1 MRPFNWQQFNE
12 SEMPSEAGTVLR
24 RFANGEKL
32 TVARVSFAADSPMRT
47 RMGSLRSSSPAR
59 WSSRSTATPVTVREG
74 EFVHMSPNVP
84 HGARSIGEAVV
95 LGVFTPIRADWKD

>member
-1 MRPFNWQQFNE
+1 MAADVHGFIPGRAATTAPDTLEPEIIQPMRPFNWQQFNE

-47 RMGSLRSSSPAR
+47 RMGSYVRPLRHD
-59 WSSRSTATPVTVREG
+59 G
-74 EFVHMSPNVP
+74 VHDQRRP
-84 HGARSIGEAVV
+84 R
-95 LGVFTPIRADWKD
+95 

>member
-24 RFANGEKL
+24 RFANDEKL
-32 TVARVSFAADSPMRT
+32 TVARASFAADSPVRT
-47 RMGSLRSSSPAR
+47 SMGSLRSSSPAR

-95 LGVFTPIRADWKD
+95 LGVFTPIGADWKD